1 VTWSVALRALFV
13 LYVAATALYVGW
25 ILAHEPF
32 TFDAWNVAVTT
43 EARPFSASNFVDFW
57 RHEYTHSNPRI
68 GQPLTYLAYK
78 LVYFA
83 PVASSLAMVALG
95 VGVFVVGTGRWPAWR
110 RGRDLALVTIAIG
123 TTWFVLPEVGRTLF
137 NRAYGANYFY
147 SAVIQVWFLVPLRLA
162 PEGSASHL
170 QCVAYSLAAVLAGMA
185 NEHTGP
191 TLCAGLVVYVWWL
204 RRSGVRRPTL
214 AWAGTLGFILG
225 FAIIFFA
232 PGQSERYEGLAQ
244 KTTLLGRLLQR
255 GLAGNLEI
263 IASFVQAAAPLLALV
278 VAVLVVARREVAEA
292 RRTPL
297 TLLGL
302 AALASLAITATLF
315 VSPKLGTRFFLF
327 PMALLLAAFVA
338 IADVV
343 LVSPRRLAP
352 FVLLAV
358 VASGYAVI
366 RTVPLYTRVS
376 AAGAARLA
384 ALAAATP
391 GTAFTAEAFEQVEPS
406 WWFLGD
412 DFRDVKKRELV
423 ADYFGLSRVVFRA
436 YDRDALLGISD
447 VRLVTRCEPAGAGC
461 LEVGDWFESGAYRG
475 NDLGALH
482 GQLLRG
488 IDRLRATPAG
498 RALSTVEILVE
509 FAGDRPALPRPRLLL
524 ARWRP
529 ISPQIY
535 TGTIARRGRSAA
547 REISLPNELP
557 ASYEL
562 HMFELGGQV
571 TRIDWSAGRS
581 PRYTPTKNGM
591 AWALACDAAECFVVG
606 VVKVGR

>member
-1 VTWSVALRALFV
+1 MTWSGALRGLFV
-13 LYVAATALYVGW
+13 LYVVAMALYVGW
-25 ILAHEPF
+25 IVAHEPF

-43 EARPFSASNFVDFW
+43 EARPFSAGNFFGFW
-57 RHEYTHSNPRI
+57 WHEYTHSNPRI

-83 PVASSLAMVALG
+83 PIASALALVALG
-95 VGVFVVGTGRWPAWR
+95 FGMFVVGTGRWPAWR
-110 RGRDLALVTIAIG
+110 RGRDLALVTIALG

-147 SAVIQVWFLVPLRLA
+147 SAVIQLWFLVPLRLN
-162 PEGSASHL
+162 PEGRASTV
-170 QCVAYSLAAVLAGMA
+170 QCIAYALAGVVAGMA

-191 TLCAGLVVYVWWL
+191 TLCAFLVGYLWWL
-204 RRSGVRRPTL
+204 RRREVVRPTL
-214 AWAGTLGFILG
+214 VWAGTVGAILG

-232 PGQSERYEGLAQ
+232 PGQGERYEGLAQ

-263 IASFVQAAAPLLALV
+263 VASFVQAAAPLLALV
-278 VAVLVVARREVAEA
+278 VAVLVVARGGEEPGA
-292 RRTPL
+292 RRRPL
-297 TLLGL
+297 ALLGI
-302 AALASLAITATLF
+302 AGVASLFITATLF

-327 PMALLLAAFVA
+327 PMALMLAAFISVV
-338 IADVV
+338 DVV

-352 FVLLAV
+352 LVALAIA
-358 VASGYAVI
+358 ASGYAVI

-376 AAGAARLA
+376 AAGTARMA
-384 ALAAATP
+384 ALAKAPP
-391 GTAFTAEAFEQVEPS
+391 GSAFTAEAFEQVEPS

-423 ADYFGLSRVVFRA
+423 AEYFGLSRVVFRA

-461 LEVGDWFESGAYRG
+461 IEVDDWFEPGAYRG

-482 GQLLRG
+482 ARLLRG
-488 IDRLRATPAG
+488 IDRLRGTASG
-498 RALSTVEILVE
+498 LSTVEVTVE
-509 FAGDRPALPRPRLLL
+509 FGGERPQLPRPRLLL

-529 ISPQIY
+529 SAPQIY
-535 TGTIARRGRSAA
+535 TGTIVRPGRSTV
-547 REISLPNELP
+547 REIVVPRDLP
-557 ASYEL
+557 AHYEL
-562 HMFELGGQV
+562 YIYEVGGTV
-571 TRIDWSAGRS
+571 TRIGQRQ
-581 PRYTPTKNGM
+581 YTPTKNGV
-591 AWALACDAAECFVVG
+591 AWALACDAAECFVIG
-606 VVKVGR
+606 VAKVGR